1 MFTFLKTHRE
11 GKQNTNQDIH
21 KLLRSSL
28 IFSPRSSPITNTS
41 LSHHSLIAVMT
52 SLLGQGFPSFHL
64 ILPYISPL
72 FTLISPLPYF
82 TQFPLLSSYLTY
94 IPLFFPSFYLILPYF
109 SPLPLSTFYSS
120 LFPSFLLYLSFFSP
134 YFPFFSLIY
143 LLFPFILPS
152 IPIFLL
158 FSF

>member
-94 IPLFFPSFYLILPYF
+94 IPLFFPSFYLILPYI

-120 LFPSFLLYLSFFSP
+120 LFPSFHHISPHFSSIYPSFP
-134 YFPFFSLIY
+134 LIFPFF
-143 LLFPFILPS
+143 FPSFI
-152 IPIFLL
+152 
-158 FSF
+158 